1 MNLICCFEPFFFFFV
16 LLLGLLLRDGCNP
29 SHVKT
34 APSFSQDTV
43 IVGYQPDLPLLLVRQ
58 ITNVFAIFHLFY
70 AIARHDLDH
79 VRRIHPDVRA
89 GWEERNG
96 RQGHRY
102 FYGGREDESS
112 CGKAAAQGTLKESA
126 AGLVHFSVPEVTT
139 CWSLIRR
146 TLQHWRLHKAN

>member
-1 MNLICCFEPFFFFFV
+1 MWKR
-16 LLLGLLLRDGCNP
+16 LRLPHKTP
-29 SHVKT
+29 SLFG
-34 APSFSQDTV
+34 S
-43 IVGYQPDLPLLLVRQ
+43 QPDLPRLLVRQ
-58 ITNVFAIFHLFY
+58 ITNVFVIFHLFY
-70 AIARHDLDH
+70 TVAFHDLDH

-89 GWEERNG
+89 SWEERNG

-126 AGLVHFSVPEVTT
+126 AGLVHSSVPEVTT

-146 TLQHWRLHKAN
+146 TLQHWRLHKANLNHPPPRWRLSILIHVKCSTCAFAADA